1 MAWTN
6 SKVFTEWLIGPA
18 LQSAGTGYTG
28 LDSDTVKAAL
38 FDDTIT
44 PAADAAVGSTGF
56 NTGVWLATEPPQQ
69 FDAAGWVTGGL
80 ALTAKTFA
88 EITATTVR
96 FDAADLPSTAN
107 VTITAAVGTLIYD
120 DTITAGTVAD
130 QGVCYLWF
138 SGPASV
144 TAGSFTII
152 FGANGLVQFTV

>member
-1 MAWTN
+1 MAWAN
-6 SKVFTEWLIGPA
+6 SKVFEEWIIGPM
-18 LQSAGTGYTG
+18 LQASGTAYTG
-28 LDSDTVKAAL
+28 LDSDTIKAAL

-44 PAADAAVGSTGF
+44 PDNDAAVASTGF

-69 FDAAGWVTGGL
+69 FDAAGWATGGL
-80 ALTAKTFA
+80 ALTAKTF
-88 EITATTVR
+88 TTPGTDQVR

-107 VTITAAVGTLIYD
+107 VTITAAVGALIYD

-152 FGANGLVQFTV
+152 FGANGLIQFTL

>member
-6 SKVFTEWLIGPA
+6 SKVFEEWIIGPM
-18 LQSAGTGYTG
+18 LQASGTAYTG

-44 PAADAAVGSTGF
+44 PDNDAAVGSTGF
-56 NTGVWLATEPPQQ
+56 NTGVWTNTEPPQQ

-80 ALTAKTFA
+80 ALTAKTF
-88 EITATTVR
+88 TTPGADQVR

-107 VTITAAVGTLIYD
+107 VTITAAVGAFIYD

-152 FGANGLVQFTV
+152 FGASGLVQFTL